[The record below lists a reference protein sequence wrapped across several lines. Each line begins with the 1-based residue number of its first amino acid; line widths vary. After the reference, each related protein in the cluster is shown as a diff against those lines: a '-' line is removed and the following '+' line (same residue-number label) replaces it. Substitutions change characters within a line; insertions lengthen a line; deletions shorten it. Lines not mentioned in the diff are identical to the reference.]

1 MLGIWSPVT
10 ILRDRRLFFVRKQK
24 QTMKTIYIVIHWTD
38 DNEIEGVFSDN
49 EAAYEFMSQQ
59 RYPEE
64 YTMVTRTL
72 NEYAI

>member
-1 MLGIWSPVT
+1 
-10 ILRDRRLFFVRKQK
+10 
-24 QTMKTIYIVIHWTD
+24 MKTIYIVIHWTD
-38 DNEIEGVFSDN
+38 YNQIEGVFSDN

-64 YTMVTRTL
+64 YTMVTHIL

>member
-1 MLGIWSPVT
+1 
-10 ILRDRRLFFVRKQK
+10 
-24 QTMKTIYIVIHWTD
+24 MKTIYIVLNWTS

-64 YTMVTRTL
+64 YTMVTHIL
-72 NEYAI
+72 NEYTL